1 MTFLMFYLKFFF
13 FETRQIQMALIK
25 EIVLPI

>member
-1 MTFLMFYLKFFF
+1 MIILMFYLKFFF
-13 FETRQIQMALIK
+13 LETRQIQMAFIK